1 MDISSLPVHY
11 AAQKNVLDGY
21 TKIFEEWFH
30 RKFVPHVKQFCL
42 IDYKVL
48 LLLDNAPAHPST
60 EKLVSA
66 DRKVTTLFFPLNT
79 TSILQPMGQGILEAL
94 KRRYKKQLLQHLI
107 IEDRSSSLSD
117 VLKQLT
123 IKDAVYWC
131 AQAWEEIAPQ
141 SLCKSWNKLL
151 SPVATSAASSSEAD
165 TVNTIDASAGFV
177 ELFKDLGYEEGNEDW
192 QNPNDWLAEDSDDP
206 DYQILSDC
214 EIVAEVNGGAD
225 DLPSDTEG
233 ADKSI
238 ETTVSHA

>member
-1 MDISSLPVHY
+1 M
-11 AAQKNVLDGY
+11 
-21 TKIFEEWFH
+21 
-30 RKFVPHVKQFCL
+30 
-42 IDYKVL
+42 L

-66 DRKVTTLFFPLNT
+66 DRKVTTLFFPPNT

-151 SPVATSAASSSEAD
+151 SPVATSVASSSEAD
-165 TVNTIDASAGFV
+165 TVNTIDESAGFV
-177 ELFKDLGYEEGNEDW
+177 ELFKDFSEGNEDW
-192 QNPNDWLAEDSDDP
+192 KNPNDWLAEDSDDP

-214 EIVAEVNGGAD
+214 EIVVEVNGGAD

-238 ETTVSHA
+238 ETTVSHAQAYEAFGTALEWLEAQGEEVERHSCCETITLPKIRQNIFIFFNTR